1 MEEAIKKKNEMLASG
16 ADKLDRV
23 YELAR
28 IMDGMEFT
36 DLVSANKFL
45 KFASSSLYGL
55 VLWRYDMRKESKEVP
70 TDEASM

>member
-1 MEEAIKKKNEMLASG
+1 MKEAIKKKNEMLASG

-36 DLVSANKFL
+36 DIVSANKFL

-55 VLWRYDMRKESKEVP
+55 TLWRYDMRKESKEVP
-70 TDEASM
+70 ENEADM

>member
-36 DLVSANKFL
+36 DIVSANKFL

-55 VLWRYDMRKESKEVP
+55 TLWRYDMRKESKEVP
-70 TDEASM
+70 ENEADM

>member
-36 DLVSANKFL
+36 DLVSAS
-45 KFASSSLYGL
+45 ASRTLSRMSSE
-55 VLWRYDMRKESKEVP
+55 RRM
-70 TDEASM
+70 T

>member
-1 MEEAIKKKNEMLASG
+1 MKEAIKKKNEMLESG

-55 VLWRYDMRKESKEVP
+55 ALWRYDMRKESKEVSENE
-70 TDEASM
+70 TDM

>member
-1 MEEAIKKKNEMLASG
+1 MKEAIKKKNEMLATG

-28 IMDGMEFT
+28 IMDGMEFK
-36 DLVSANKFL
+36 DVVSANKFL
-45 KFASSSLYGL
+45 KFASSSLYWL
-55 VLWRYDMRKESKEVP
+55 TLWRYDMREESKEVP